1 MKSIV
6 LLFWRICIF
15 RSGPDT
21 VPASST
27 FTAAVILLN
36 ALVNIVVQLILGAE
50 QVTLLL
56 AVTLAVVSL
65 AGTGALVWFV
75 MALMGLVNRVQQTIT
90 AIFGTDII
98 VTILTSIA
106 FAVGGSISDTVAV
119 FAITLLTLW
128 SLMIYGFIFH
138 RAMNIHIGFGIA
150 IALFVVIFSVAIT
163 QTALGNP

>member
-1 MKSIV
+1 MKSIF
-6 LLFWRICIF
+6 LLFWRICTF
-15 RSGPDT
+15 RSGPDA
-21 VPASST
+21 VPAGGI
-27 FTAAVILLN
+27 FTTVVIVLN
-36 ALVNIVVQLILGAE
+36 AVANIIVQLVLGAE
-50 QVTLLL
+50 QIDLLR

-75 MALMGLVNRVQQTIT
+75 MALMGLVNRVQQTLT
-90 AIFGTDII
+90 AIFGTDI
-98 VTILTSIA
+98 VMTVLTSIA
-106 FAVGGSISDTVAV
+106 FGATGAFNETIAA

-163 QTALGNP
+163 QTAIAP